1 MRPRTLNTNFRLA
14 VIWRRLFMYDKSD
27 CSAKWWINVDNY
39 HLSNWVSVQNAL
51 RQWNFYQFQVNNMC
65 QLKAPARS
73 FRHNLITRLFAIN
86 GDLAE
91 KLICSYCRKY
101 LYQKKDKYLG
111 ASAEIFEARVFPRC
125 PLFLS
130 ICGNS
135 RCRLFWWCVRS
146 VPT

>member
-1 MRPRTLNTNFRLA
+1 
-14 VIWRRLFMYDKSD
+14 
-27 CSAKWWINVDNY
+27 
-39 HLSNWVSVQNAL
+39 
-51 RQWNFYQFQVNNMC
+51 MC

-73 FRHNLITRLFAIN
+73 FCHNLITRLFAIN
-86 GDLAE
+86 RDLAE

-111 ASAEIFEARVFPRC
+111 ASAEIFKARVFPKC

-146 VPT
+146 VCLHNNSAFATDLSLSAQVSVVLYIDSCWRLRRGCKGSSRSRGCTIKYRPRL